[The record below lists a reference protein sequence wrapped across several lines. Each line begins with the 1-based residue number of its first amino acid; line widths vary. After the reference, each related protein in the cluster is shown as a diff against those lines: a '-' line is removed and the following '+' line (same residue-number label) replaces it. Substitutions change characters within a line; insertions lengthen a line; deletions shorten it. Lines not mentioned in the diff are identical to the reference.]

1 RAGALAGRHHAAG
14 GRPVRRHSEG
24 DRMTFLPQPAAGVT
38 ATVGLVLAQQPGSN
52 DTPGKE
58 EFGKSSPL
66 GRVVMLLFL
75 VAVVLLVRSDLG
87 ALAGRHHAAGG
98 RPVRRHSEGDRM
110 TFLPQPA
117 AGVTATVGLVLAQQ
131 PGSNDTPGKEEFGKS
146 SPLGLV
152 VMLLFLVAVV
162 LLVRSMT
169 KHLKRLPESFDEP

>member
-1 RAGALAGRHHAAG
+1 
-14 GRPVRRHSEG
+14 
-24 DRMTFLPQPAAGVT
+24 
-38 ATVGLVLAQQPGSN
+38 
-52 DTPGKE
+52 
-58 EFGKSSPL
+58 
-66 GRVVMLLFL
+66 
-75 VAVVLLVRSDLG
+75 
-87 ALAGRHHAAGG
+87 
-98 RPVRRHSEGDRM
+98 M

-169 KHLKRLPESFDEP
+169 KHLKRLPESFDEPEQQDKQDEGGASETRGEHIEDEHSVEQAGTVGREDPGSPGAK